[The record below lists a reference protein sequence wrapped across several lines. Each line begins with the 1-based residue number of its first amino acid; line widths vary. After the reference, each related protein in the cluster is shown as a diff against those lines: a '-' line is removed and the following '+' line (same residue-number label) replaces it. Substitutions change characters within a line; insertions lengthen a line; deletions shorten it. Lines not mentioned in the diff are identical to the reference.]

1 MGFYDKVANV
11 QNVRPGAVAIIT
23 LPCSVTYDK
32 IKLKLGGGLVA
43 ADLTRIEFK
52 ANGKTF
58 YVDNAPFANLRQAY
72 KAIGINAAWVTV
84 DFTEPKSRG
93 GAVSQFLA
101 SIPAN
106 LLKTLTCEVTI
117 GAAANVLSTMEC
129 HVEFRQPTGNPF
141 IKKMLDFNASLPN
154 AGEHDL
160 FLPAGASGG
169 IIKRLWM
176 HTGGALV
183 TGIDL
188 RVNRVSAKR
197 QLKADWQFEQTQN
210 DLVPQALLDVIDFMA
225 DGNVQG
231 ALNTGPDASGKA
243 PVVELRVTVSA
254 AEVIH
259 GYLEFIDP
267 INRL

>member
-1 MGFYDKVANV
+1 MGYYDKIANI
-11 QNVRPGAVAIIT
+11 QNVRPGAVAIAS

-32 IKLKLGGGLVA
+32 VKFKLGGGLVA
-43 ADLTRIEFK
+43 ADITRIEGK

-72 KAIGINAAWVTV
+72 KTIGTDAAWVVV

-106 LLKTLTCEVTI
+106 LLKTLTFEVTI
-117 GAAANVLSTMEC
+117 DGGANVASTMEC
-129 HVEFRQPTGNPF
+129 HVEFRAPTANPF
-141 IKKMLDFNASLPN
+141 IRKMLDFNASLPN
-154 AGEHDL
+154 AGDHDL
-160 FLPAGASGG
+160 FLPAGVSGG
-169 IIKRLWM
+169 IIKRVWL
-176 HTGGALV
+176 HSAGGLITGW
-183 TGIDL
+183 DL
-188 RVNRVSAKR
+188 RVNRVSARR
-197 QLKADWQFEQTQN
+197 QVQADWQFEQTEN
-210 DLVPQALLDVIDFMA
+210 GMTPQALLDVIDFIA

-231 ALNTGPDASGKA
+231 ALNTGPDLSGKS
-243 PVVELRVTVSA
+243 PLVELRVTVSA
-254 AEVIH
+254 AEVLH